1 MVRFYIIMFGL
12 PVLLILLVLFLAYWT
27 RRDGV

>member
-1 MVRFYIIMFGL
+1 MVRFYVIMFGL

-27 RRDGV
+27 RRDGD